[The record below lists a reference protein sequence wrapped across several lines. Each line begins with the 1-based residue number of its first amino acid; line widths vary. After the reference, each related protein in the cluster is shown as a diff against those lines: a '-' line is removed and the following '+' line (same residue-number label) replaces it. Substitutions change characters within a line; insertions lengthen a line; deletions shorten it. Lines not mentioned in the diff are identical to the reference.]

1 MYSLKIS
8 IQEKYNI
15 KFVHKGVIVQNWAY
29 FYKYFDLFWFYPL
42 KYEWIFFF
50 CIQFGS
56 ISKVNYLDRDKTCS
70 CSRRIASEE
79 LHALPL
85 KILCSRCFLQISY

>member
-50 CIQFGS
+50 SVSNLAPFP
-56 ISKVNYLDRDKTCS
+56 R
-70 CSRRIASEE
+70 
-79 LHALPL
+79 
-85 KILCSRCFLQISY
+85 